1 MNHSEMASKAMEAES
16 IEELWQ
22 ICAGGLSS
30 AMRSHPEAMRLAK
43 AMFYA
48 GGLSTFS
55 LLTQQTRKITDPAE
69 GKSFLDKMMHDL
81 TQGGPEVAIDIVK
94 NATDVSSPQPNSR
107 ADMFAELMGR
117 VGAGKKVG
125 L

>member
-1 MNHSEMASKAMEAES
+1 MASKAMKAES

-22 ICAGGLSS
+22 ICAGGLSPDMRANVG
-30 AMRSHPEAMRLAK
+30 AMRMAK

-81 TQGGPEVAIDIVK
+81 VNGGLETAIDMVK
-94 NATDVSSPQPNSR
+94 GAADTNSPQPNSR